1 MTAREIVAQHE
12 QTSPLRSKVEDASA
26 KVGLIET
33 EIAFN
38 QAVAETLEDVQRL
51 CQQLD
56 NGRSALANGQ
66 LTAAIEQL
74 ESTKAAIGTDAFF
87 TNTNVMSILTLEMA
101 RFREQIEDTLRLR
114 WQEQLKVDRQ
124 RGAFLVTMGD
134 GADSLDTTI
143 ASMSRLDILASAG
156 EKLLRD
162 LCVAVIDPI
171 LLPRADGKSR
181 AVTVT
186 DTGIY
191 VQSEYS
197 ETTVS
202 ETLSRTTEVLN
213 YLRQNLPP
221 SIVAELP
228 QSLIPSVASK
238 AISGW
243 LSSSI
248 PTTLEGLAEFDE
260 TLDFVMQFANTIQSW
275 GWTEVEE
282 LVSWVNQAP
291 RLWLTR
297 RRVDS
302 LDSVR
307 KVLAASKGT
316 PKQVERVEKE
326 HVSRADEALLENPTD
341 DWDASWDE
349 EKEEESTAGPTAAT
363 EPQEEEDVSAWGLD
377 DDAQEEPEAGAAAP
391 GGDDDADDDAWGW
404 GDDEDEQEQEVRH
417 KSLQAETTLKPV
429 NGERA
434 VQSSGSREMTLREV
448 YTVTDIPDSILDIVR
463 QQIYDSRDISQPP

>member
-26 KVGLIET
+26 KVRLIET

-38 QAVAETLEDVQRL
+38 QAVAETLEEVQRL
-51 CQQLD
+51 CQQLN
-56 NGRSALANGQ
+56 NGRAALANGQ

-87 TNTNVMSILTLEMA
+87 TNTNVMSILTLEVA
-101 RFREQIEDTLRLR
+101 RFREQIEDTVRLR

-124 RGAFLVTMGD
+124 RGAFQVTKGD
-134 GADSLDTTI
+134 GADSLDNTI
-143 ASMSRLDILASAG
+143 ASMLRLDILASAS
-156 EKLLRD
+156 EQFLKD
-162 LCVAVIDPI
+162 LCVAVVDPI

-181 AVTVT
+181 AVAVT
-186 DTGIY
+186 DTGIH

-197 ETTVS
+197 ETTIS

-221 SIVAELP
+221 SIIAELP
-228 QSLIPSVASK
+228 QSLIPAVASK

-248 PTTLEGLAEFDE
+248 PTTLEGLGEFE
-260 TLDFVMQFANTIQSW
+260 QTLDFVMQFANTVQSW
-275 GWTEVEE
+275 GWTGIEE

-316 PKQVERVEKE
+316 TKQVERVEKE
-326 HVSRADEALLENPTD
+326 QVSRVDEALLENATD

-349 EKEEESTAGPTAAT
+349 EKEEESTPGPTAAT
-363 EPQEEEDVSAWGLD
+363 EPDEEEDVSAWGLD
-377 DDAQEEPEAGAAAP
+377 DDAQEEPEPAAAAP
-391 GGDDDADDDAWGW
+391 SGNDDADDDAWGW
-404 GDDEDEQEQEVRH
+404 GDDEEEQEQKTQH
-417 KSLQAETTLKPV
+417 KPSQAEAASKAV
-429 NGERA
+429 NGEKA
-434 VQSSGSREMTLREV
+434 AQSSGSREMTLREV

-463 QQIYDSRDISQPP
+463 QQIYDSRDILQSP